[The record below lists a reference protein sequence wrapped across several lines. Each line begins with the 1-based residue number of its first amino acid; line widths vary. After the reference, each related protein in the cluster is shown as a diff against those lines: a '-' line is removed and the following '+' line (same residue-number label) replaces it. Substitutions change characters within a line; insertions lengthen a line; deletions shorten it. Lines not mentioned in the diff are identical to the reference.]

1 MARHAS
7 LIATTTTTNTDV
19 FAESHFKSSQVKT
32 TFCTHHV
39 SQPKVSETR

>member
-19 FAESHFKSSQVKT
+19 FAESHFKSRQVKT
-32 TFCTHHV
+32 ILHAPRFTA
-39 SQPKVSETR
+39 KG

>member
-19 FAESHFKSSQVKT
+19 FAESHFKVKT
-32 TFCTHHV
+32 
-39 SQPKVSETR
+39 SQDHILHAPRFTAKG